1 MRGRGKGQPRKYMAE
16 PPNGRHDM
24 FHKTSA
30 VQNGTVWP
38 MAKPSLRER
47 RAVETRQRI
56 VDVALAL
63 FLDQGFD
70 ATTIDHI
77 STEANVSPRTFFRYF
92 PTKEALLFHDF
103 ELRLAGIRADLEGRP
118 DGETPLDSLTAVLCR
133 MVDGMGTSLEQQALM
148 FRLLEERPSM
158 RSYQRS
164 TVIEHAE
171 QQIICALA
179 LRTGRAQTD
188 LVLRATVSLVASCM
202 DVALRSW
209 SEDDISAGFE
219 PHFRATLDACRQA
232 LETSGDVKI

>member
-1 MRGRGKGQPRKYMAE
+1 
-16 PPNGRHDM
+16 
-24 FHKTSA
+24 
-30 VQNGTVWP
+30 

-47 RAVETRQRI
+47 RAAETRQRI

-63 FLDQGFD
+63 FLDQGFE
-70 ATTIDHI
+70 ATTTNQI
-77 STEANVSPRTFFRYF
+77 SDEADVSSRTFFRYF

-103 ELRLAGIRADLEGRP
+103 ELRLAGIRNDLEDRP
-118 DGETPLDSLTAVLCR
+118 DEESPLDSLTVVLCR
-133 MVDGMGTSLEQQALM
+133 MIDGMGTSPEQQALM

-179 LRTGRAQTD
+179 VRTSRSQTD

-209 SEDDISAGFE
+209 SDDDTATGFE

-232 LETSGDVKI
+232 LETSGDVST

>member
-1 MRGRGKGQPRKYMAE
+1 MAE
-16 PPNGRHDM
+16 PPFGIDDI
-24 FHKTSA
+24 FHRA
-30 VQNGTVWP
+30 ADDRAGTVRP

-63 FLDQGFD
+63 FLEQGFD
-70 ATTIDHI
+70 ATTIDQV
-77 STEANVSPRTFFRYF
+77 AADADVSARTFFRYF

-103 ELRLAGIRADLEGRP
+103 EQRLAGIRADLESRP
-118 DGETPLDSLTAVLCR
+118 EDETPLHSLTVVLCQ
-133 MVDGMGTSLEQQALM
+133 MVDGLHTSPEQKALM

-171 QQIICALA
+171 QEIIGALA
-179 LRTGRAQTD
+179 RRTGRAHTD
-188 LVLRATVSLVASCM
+188 LVLRATVSMVASCM

-209 SEDDISAGFE
+209 SESDVGTRFE

-232 LETSGDVKI
+232 LRSSEDLTT

>member
-1 MRGRGKGQPRKYMAE
+1 MAE
-16 PPNGRHDM
+16 PPNGIDDM
-24 FHKTSA
+24 FHRTTA
-30 VQNGTVWP
+30 VETGTVRS

-47 RAVETRQRI
+47 RATETRQRI

-63 FLDQGFD
+63 FLEQGFD
-70 ATTIDHI
+70 VTTIDQI
-77 STEANVSPRTFFRYF
+77 STDADVSARTFFRYF

-103 ELRLAGIRADLEGRP
+103 EQRLTGIRDDLDGRP
-118 DGETPLDSLTAVLCR
+118 DDETPLDSLTVVLCQ
-133 MVDGMGTSLEQQALM
+133 MVDGMRTSSEQRELM

-171 QQIICALA
+171 QEIIGALA
-179 LRTGRAQTD
+179 RRTGLAQTD

-209 SEDDISAGFE
+209 SESDIQAGFE

-232 LETSGDVKI
+232 LDTSGDVNV